1 MTSIV
6 LNGAGALV
14 STALVVALAAVTGNA
29 IFQNSNPATPGYEI
43 ALSDGASDAAAEQA
57 APKTLSELLASAD
70 AAAGQTVFK
79 KCTACHDASAG
90 GPNKVGPNLYGVVGR
105 PMASHEGFSYSEAMK
120 THADGGKAW
129 TFEDLNTYLTN
140 PKAEIPGNKMAFAG
154 LKKDEDRANLLA
166 WLNSQS
172 AEPQPLP

>member
-14 STALVVALAAVTGNA
+14 STALVVALASVTGSA
-29 IFQNSNPATPGYEI
+29 IFASKVPATPGYEI
-43 ALSDGASDAAAEQA
+43 AVGEAGGAAAAEVA

-70 AAAGQTVFK
+70 ASAGQAVFK
-79 KCTACHDASAG
+79 KCSACHDASAG

-105 PMASHEGFSYSEAMK
+105 PMASHEGFAYSDAMK
-120 THADGGKAW
+120 SHADGGKAW
-129 TFEDLNTYLTN
+129 TFEDLNNYLTN
-140 PKAEIPGNKMAFAG
+140 PKTEVPGNKMAFAG
-154 LKKDEDRANLLA
+154 LKKDEERANLLA

-172 AEPQPLP
+172 AAPQPLP